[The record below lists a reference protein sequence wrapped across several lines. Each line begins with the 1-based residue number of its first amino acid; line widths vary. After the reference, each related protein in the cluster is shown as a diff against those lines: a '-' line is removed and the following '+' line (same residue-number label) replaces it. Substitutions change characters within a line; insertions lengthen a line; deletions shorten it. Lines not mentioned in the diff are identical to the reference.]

1 MASALPSSA
10 WETTQLTYRIHRS
23 MQPGAVVFAL
33 SGVLDSE
40 LAARLEALIASE
52 ADGGIVLDLKDVTL
66 VDRAAV
72 RFLAVEAAGTEI
84 VNCPEYVRIWIAAE
98 NDSQ

>member
-1 MASALPSSA
+1 MASGLLPSGS
-10 WETTQLTYRIHRS
+10 ERTQLTYRIPRS
-23 MQPGAVVFAL
+23 VQAGAIRFVL
-33 SGVLDSE
+33 SGVLDTE
-40 LAARLEALIASE
+40 LAARREALIASE
-52 ADGGIVLDLKDVTL
+52 GDGGIVLDLKDVTL

>member
-1 MASALPSSA
+1 MASGLLPSGS
-10 WETTQLTYRIHRS
+10 ERTQLTYRIHRS
-23 MQPGAVVFAL
+23 VQAGAIRFVL
-33 SGVLDSE
+33 SGVLDTE
-40 LAARLEALIASE
+40 LAARREALIASE
-52 ADGGIVLDLKDVTL
+52 GDGGIVLDLKDVAL